1 MPLIGSPEDEHVGSG
16 QATGFQE
23 QQKDW
28 DCCLANSVARCSL

>member
-1 MPLIGSPEDEHVGSG
+1 MPLIGSPEDEHVCGR

-28 DCCLANSVARCSL
+28 DSCLANPAVWRAL